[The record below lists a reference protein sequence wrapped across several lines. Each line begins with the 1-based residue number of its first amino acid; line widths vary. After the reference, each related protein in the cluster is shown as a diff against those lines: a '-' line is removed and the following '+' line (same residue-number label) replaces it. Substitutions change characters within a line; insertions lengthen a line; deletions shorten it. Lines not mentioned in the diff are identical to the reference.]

1 MPRICAGPALTNTSA
16 TIAPR
21 QDSHLPLGFCAEQYV
36 RQSPDNR
43 GSRTACRRSPPSSPS
58 ILGEPRPMAQQAP
71 TQNPAPPRN
80 RVVPTNPAHRR
91 QASPPTLPSLRGGVA
106 DAAIQFHR
114 PTDAIVDSKTADRK
128 NAGVKRQLRSAASL
142 SSPANLGP
150 L

>member
-1 MPRICAGPALTNTSA
+1 MESIDSGYRGGF
-16 TIAPR
+16 APL
-21 QDSHLPLGFCAEQYV
+21 SCLLKAASGMVNA
-36 RQSPDNR
+36 
-43 GSRTACRRSPPSSPS
+43 
-58 ILGEPRPMAQQAP
+58 AP
-71 TQNPAPPRN
+71 H
-80 RVVPTNPAHRR
+80 PT
-91 QASPPTLPSLRGGVA
+91 SLRGGVA